1 VADLL
6 GMIADVP
13 EALLWLEA
21 LLVRARCTSVD
32 AWTLARVE
40 TMFVC
45 EGRRARAR
53 C

>member
-1 VADLL
+1 
-6 GMIADVP
+6 MIADHP

-21 LLVRARCTSVD
+21 LLVLGRSSSVD
-32 AWTLARVE
+32 PWTLARVE

>member
-1 VADLL
+1 
-6 GMIADVP
+6 MIADIP

-21 LLVRARCTSVD
+21 LLVRARHSSVD
-32 AWTLARVE
+32 AWTLSRVE
-40 TMFVC
+40 TMFMC